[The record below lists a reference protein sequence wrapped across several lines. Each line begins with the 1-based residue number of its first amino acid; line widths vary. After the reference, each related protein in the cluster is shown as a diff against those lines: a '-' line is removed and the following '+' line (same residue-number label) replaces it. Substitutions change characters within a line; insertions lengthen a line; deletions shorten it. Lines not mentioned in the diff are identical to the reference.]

1 MFMGLVSITTAV
13 VSIILIVKLATTVQK
28 NRQYLNRLYDIDRS
42 ILSGLSHRGVMY
54 AIMDK
59 LTSIIKPD
67 GVAILKVDKQSSL
80 KTVISDHLSKKFNE
94 AVDKMN
100 NGFFSSVLEN
110 KHPLNIVKI
119 SADEENES
127 FLGAIRNEGFISYL
141 SAPIIAKG
149 GNPVGILTLYSKRPR
164 FYTQREMHLINTVN
178 NRIGIAMDR
187 AKLIERIQ
195 EINIESVRA
204 LVEAIEL
211 RDPYTI
217 GHSIQVADLATRIA
231 QELEFSER
239 EKNLIEF
246 AGLLHDIGK
255 IIVPE
260 AILHKGTVLSSEE
273 WQIIKKHVVHSA
285 KIIEPIRNL
294 RSVQNWILHH
304 HEQWDG
310 SGYPDG
316 ISGEKIPLESRI
328 LAVCDAY
335 SAMTGDRPYR
345 KALSIKDARQEIV
358 NVAGKQL
365 DPRLVN
371 IFMSLNLQAHEIY
384 LSNKEGEE
392 RVDIEAKA

>member
-1 MFMGLVSITTAV
+1 MFLVIISITAAV
-13 VSIILIVKLATTVQK
+13 VSVIVIIKLMANAQQ
-28 NRQYLNRLYDIDRS
+28 NRQQLNNLQDIDRS
-42 ILSGLSHRGVMY
+42 ILSGLSHNGVMH

-59 LTSIIKPD
+59 MTSLIRPD
-67 GVAILKVDKQSSL
+67 GAAILVIDNQRCL
-80 KTVISDHLSKKFNE
+80 KTAISDNLSKKFNDL
-94 AVDKMN
+94 VGKMN
-100 NGFFSSVLEN
+100 NGFFSSVIEN
-110 KHPLNIVKI
+110 RKTLNITKI
-119 SADEENES
+119 SDDENES
-127 FLGAIRNEGFISYL
+127 FLGAIRDEGFISYL

-149 GNPVGILTLYSKRPR
+149 GIPTGILTLYSKKPR
-164 FYTQREMHLINTVN
+164 TYTGQELCLISAINS
-178 NRIGIAMDR
+178 RIGVALDR
-187 AKLIERIQ
+187 AKLLDRIQ

-217 GHSIQVADLATRIA
+217 GHSIQVADLAMSIA

-239 EKNLIEF
+239 ETNLIEF
-246 AGLLHDIGK
+246 AGLLHDVGK

-260 AILHKGTVLSSEE
+260 AILQKKSVLNDEE

-316 ISGEKIPLESRI
+316 ISAEKIPLQSRI

-345 KALSIKDARQEIV
+345 KALSDEDAKREII
-358 NVAGKQL
+358 NVSGKQL
-365 DPRLVN
+365 DPKIVK
-371 IFMSLNLQAHEIY
+371 IFLSLDIKTHIKNETY
-384 LSNKEGEE
+384 KEGEE
-392 RVDIEAKA
+392 QVDIEAKA

>member
-1 MFMGLVSITTAV
+1 
-13 VSIILIVKLATTVQK
+13 
-28 NRQYLNRLYDIDRS
+28 
-42 ILSGLSHRGVMY
+42 
-54 AIMDK
+54 
-59 LTSIIKPD
+59 
-67 GVAILKVDKQSSL
+67 
-80 KTVISDHLSKKFNE
+80 
-94 AVDKMN
+94 
-100 NGFFSSVLEN
+100 
-110 KHPLNIVKI
+110 
-119 SADEENES
+119 
-127 FLGAIRNEGFISYL
+127 
-141 SAPIIAKG
+141 
-149 GNPVGILTLYSKRPR
+149 
-164 FYTQREMHLINTVN
+164 
-178 NRIGIAMDR
+178 MDR

-371 IFMSLNLQAHEIY
+371 IFMSLNLQAHKIY

>member
-1 MFMGLVSITTAV
+1 
-13 VSIILIVKLATTVQK
+13 
-28 NRQYLNRLYDIDRS
+28 
-42 ILSGLSHRGVMY
+42 MY

-59 LTSIIKPD
+59 LTSVVKPD
-67 GVAILKVDKQSSL
+67 GAAILEVDRQSRL
-80 KTVISDHLSKKFNE
+80 KTVISDNLSKKFNE
-94 AVDKMN
+94 AVDEMN

-110 KHPLNIVKI
+110 KHPLNIAKI
-119 SADEENES
+119 SADEEDES

-164 FYTQREMHLINTVN
+164 AYTRSEMFLINTIN
-178 NRIGIAMDR
+178 NRIGVAMDR

-217 GHSIQVADLATRIA
+217 GHSIQVADLAIRIA
-231 QELEFSER
+231 RELDYSER
-239 EKNLIEF
+239 EQTLIEF
-246 AGLLHDIGK
+246 AGLLHDVGK

-260 AILHKGTVLSSEE
+260 AILHKNSVLSSEE
-273 WQIIKKHVVHSA
+273 WRIIKKHVVHSA
-285 KIIEPIRNL
+285 KIIEPIKNL
-294 RSVQNWILHH
+294 RSVQNWILHN

-316 ISGEKIPLESRI
+316 ISGDKIPLESRI

-345 KALSIKDARQEIV
+345 KALSIEDARREIAD
-358 NVAGKQL
+358 VAGKQL
-365 DPRLVN
+365 DPKLVN
-371 IFMSLNLQAHEIY
+371 IFLSLDLQTQTEY
-384 LSNKEGEE
+384 LENKEGEE